1 MLKYFFF
8 LLFISTSIVAKEGH
22 LDPYWFSDSDEKS
35 FREDNLDSIDG
46 FLSDYVASHEVLGL
60 RETKNSSWG
69 LSGFQT
75 SLALGLSGKLGIYSW
90 GGTKVIEVDWARKE
104 DKLFEENVISFN
116 ESTTEEAIDSRVD
129 LIAGKIVASGR
140 VKNEKNLVQKLRK
153 IMKDFHFLGESLSQM
168 SFSGWEPSKLR
179 LEMGIKATGKI
190 IFGKVGGDIRLRLD
204 WKRTGSKGI
213 KKRASRKELTTF
225 FKDMGQI
232 LFSSLPLYEKKG
244 LSLNSVE
251 IGLGIG
257 AKGKVAI
264 AELGGYAIPSVFFK
278 RSKNYNKLVTSEALK
293 GEILVVSRGQ
303 EKSFGRMFKVKKRR
317 VRKGLK
323 KAFKFAYK
331 FNERFGS
338 KISPKSQWKIK
349 KIKSQYKFSMG
360 GSLGPVKVSGIPHL
374 ALYFK

>member
-1 MLKYFFF
+1 MLKFFFF
-8 LLFISTSIVAKEGH
+8 LLFISTSLVAKEGH

-35 FREDNLDSIDG
+35 FSEDNLDSIDG
-46 FLSDYVASHEVLGL
+46 FLSDYVASHEALGL

-90 GGTKVIEVDWARKE
+90 GGTKVIEVDWVRKE
-104 DKLFEENVISFN
+104 DKLFEENVISFD

-129 LIAGKIVASGR
+129 FIAGKIVGSGR
-140 VKNEKNLVQKLRK
+140 VKNEKNLVQELRK

-213 KKRASRKELTTF
+213 KKRAPRKELTTF
-225 FKDMGQI
+225 FKDMGQV

-293 GEILVVSRGQ
+293 GEILVVGRGQ

-331 FNERFGS
+331 FSERFGS
-338 KISPKSQWKIK
+338 KMSPKSQWKIK

>member
-35 FREDNLDSIDG
+35 FSEDNLDSIDG
-46 FLSDYVASHEVLGL
+46 FLSDYVASHEALGL

-90 GGTKVIEVDWARKE
+90 GGTKVIEVDWVRKE
-104 DKLFEENVISFN
+104 DKLFEENVISFD

-129 LIAGKIVASGR
+129 FIAGKIVGSGR
-140 VKNEKNLVQKLRK
+140 VKNGKNLVQELRK

-213 KKRASRKELTTF
+213 KKRAPRKELTTF

-244 LSLNSVE
+244 LPLNSVE

-257 AKGKVAI
+257 VKGKVAI

-293 GEILVVSRGQ
+293 GEILVVGRGQ

-338 KISPKSQWKIK
+338 KMSPKSQWKIK

-360 GSLGPVKVSGIPHL
+360 GSLGPVKVSGMPHL